1 MAAQQEE
8 WAAVDSVLHRSSP
21 LAEEPLAESAVE
33 APKKKKMMNR
43 CGWLLV
49 EVPSERW
56 AEEGCSAV
64 P

>member
-21 LAEEPLAESAVE
+21 SAEEPLAESAVE
-33 APKKKKMMNR
+33 APKKKKMMNQ
-43 CGWLLV
+43 CGWHLV

-56 AEEGCSAV
+56 ADQCCLAV
-64 P
+64 H